1 MNEEPARASGGNG
14 DPVSRRRWVLFVCL
28 ANICRSPAAA
38 GVFEA
43 LAARRGLLSQVEV
56 DSAGTSGYQQG
67 EPPDPRMAEAAR
79 RRGYVL
85 AGMAR
90 AVTLADFER
99 FDLIVAMDRGNLRDL
114 EALRGARPGQPGQ
127 LRLLG
132 EFLPA
137 GWPLDV
143 PDPYYRGDLGFEQVL
158 DMLEEACPAL
168 LDALLVDA

>member
-1 MNEEPARASGGNG
+1 
-14 DPVSRRRWVLFVCL
+14 VLFVCL

-38 GVFEA
+38 GVFQRHAE
-43 LAARRGLLSQVEV
+43 RRGLLSQVEV
-56 DSAGTSGYQQG
+56 DSAGTSGYQLG
-67 EPPDPRMAEAAR
+67 EPPDPRMAAAAG
-79 RRGYVL
+79 RRGYL
-85 AGMAR
+85 LGGSAR
-90 AVTLADFER
+90 AVTAADFER

-114 EALRGARPGQPGQ
+114 EALAGTRARERRQ

-158 DMLEEACPAL
+158 DMLEEACPAIL
-168 LDALLVDA
+168 EELLVDA

>member
-1 MNEEPARASGGNG
+1 MSEDTRRPGGGNG
-14 DPVSRRRWVLFVCL
+14 DPVSRKRSVLFVCL

-38 GVFEA
+38 GVFYA
-43 LAARRGLLSQVEV
+43 LAERRGLLSQVEV

-79 RRGYVL
+79 RRGYLL
-85 AGMAR
+85 AGRAR
-90 AVTLADFER
+90 AVTAADLER
-99 FDLIVAMDRGNLRDL
+99 HDLVVAMDRGNLRDL
-114 EALRGARPGQPGQ
+114 EAIAGSRARQSRQ

-132 EFLPA
+132 EFLPP

-158 DMLEEACPAL
+158 DMLEEACPAI
-168 LDALLVDA
+168 LDELLVDA